1 LSGFIF
7 KVINNKTNHMD
18 DISKKNKSANIPER
32 GVNLL
37 VTLKQNFNNAFVIFP
52 AG

>member
-1 LSGFIF
+1 
-7 KVINNKTNHMD
+7 MD